1 MVRRNASLK
10 PHLNQIRTWVG
21 EGVTDIWIAHQLAS
35 TPSSIASFRRQ
46 HGLHRGGDVV
56 IPPVVAAA
64 GMATAAP
71 LAVDPGEDVGPS
83 LRFTGQLRDEQLL
96 PIESFLEAAQ
106 DPARMGGILS
116 LPCGFGK
123 TDAAPAKRRRR
134 GRRGGRGRGRAGAA
148 PITAALE
155 HGADGLVIRIDAALL
170 DQPAYADTWAGVL
183 TAEVTLTPEGITLI
197 APVTADSE

>member
-71 LAVDPGEDVGPS
+71 LAVDPGEDVAATAAS
-83 LRFTGQLRDEQLL
+83 A
-96 PIESFLEAAQ
+96 EASSPDDQ
-106 DPARMGGILS
+106 PAAD
-116 LPCGFGK
+116 
-123 TDAAPAKRRRR
+123 DAAPAKRRRR